1 MPILKRHIQ
10 DGQDNITR
18 FIVLDPNAT
27 VTDADRATLVVTTA
41 HQPGSLLE
49 ILRTFANQSINLAS
63 LQSQP
68 IVGQPW
74 NYKFFMTVDAAG
86 PSLQRAINKITSTGH
101 KVTLLGEYRTAR

>member
-1 MPILKRHIQ
+1 MPILKHHIQ
-10 DGQDNITR
+10 DTQDNITR
-18 FIVLDPNAT
+18 FLVLDQTMT
-27 VTDADRATLVVTTA
+27 VADANRATLVVTTA

-86 PSLQRAINKITSTGH
+86 PSLQRAINKISSTGH
-101 KVTLLGEYRTAR
+101 KITLLGEYLAAR